1 MDAFEILVIILSV
14 MLAIFLAMGIVV
26 TIYIVK
32 ILRHVQAIT
41 QKAESAV
48 DYAQSATKSLATAVS
63 PALVAKALLGLIK
76 KSMRK

>member
-1 MDAFEILVIILSV
+1 
-14 MLAIFLAMGIVV
+14 
-26 TIYIVK
+26 VK